1 MGLIW
6 CWIIYFESSRNQIY
20 QLNCWNNLVSAN
32 LLFWS
37 DFNLWRFGTS
47 WSNIGTKVYYDY
59 TFWSLEPIFET
70 FLYHKLVGLL
80 LQYWKLF
87 ENFRTYKFFSPMEL
101 ATLLSWIGLWN
112 EIDFRACKATRL
124 MGLEI
129 HWGGV
134 KLANSLKWWSAVAS
148 YARLAWP
155 TQHSMTTMNLVFDG
169 LTPLLE
175 HVNSSMREFG
185 WLYTVVSN
193 SLFSPHK
200 LTQTLS
206 IGVWSKDFMHALS
219 RSPFSPLSWSS
230 IPRLCGCAFKF
241 GF

>member
-1 MGLIW
+1 MISTFGGLAPLGATLEPRSTTTIH
-6 CWIIYFESSRNQIY
+6 FEV
-20 QLNCWNNLVSAN
+20 W
-32 LLFWS
+32 
-37 DFNLWRFGTS
+37 
-47 WSNIGTKVYYDY
+47 
-59 TFWSLEPIFET
+59 PIFET

-134 KLANSLKWWSAVAS
+134 KLANSLKWWSVVAS

-155 TQHSMTTMNLVFDG
+155 TQHSMTTMNFVFDG

-175 HVNSSMREFG
+175 HVNLSMREFG

-193 SLFSPHK
+193 SLFSSLNWSLIQRLYACALK
-200 LTQTLS
+200 LT
-206 IGVWSKDFMHALS
+206 F
-219 RSPFSPLSWSS
+219 
-230 IPRLCGCAFKF
+230 
-241 GF
+241 